1 MHVRNGFRR
10 RGGTDSRRT
19 ASRPAGAPTPCDTTM
34 NTMTKEELMKE
45 AIALS
50 VTNVARG
57 GGPFGAVIAREGK
70 IVATGA
76 NRVTADNDPTA
87 HAEVNAIRA
96 AAERLVFFD
105 MWCCEIYTSC
115 EPCPMCLGAIYWSR
129 LDKIYFANGKE
140 DARTAGFD
148 DSLIYDEL
156 ALPRPQR
163 RLPSEELMREEAL
176 EAFRLWAGKS
186 DKTEY

>member
-87 HAEVNAIRA
+87 HAEVNAKRS
-96 AAERLVFFD
+96 
-105 MWCCEIYTSC
+105 T
-115 EPCPMCLGAIYWSR
+115 
-129 LDKIYFANGKE
+129 
-140 DARTAGFD
+140 
-148 DSLIYDEL
+148 
-156 ALPRPQR
+156 
-163 RLPSEELMREEAL
+163 
-176 EAFRLWAGKS
+176 
-186 DKTEY
+186 